1 MVGHNEAEID
11 FCDEA
16 IDVCVNKRIEKRPEP
31 KTALRRLIKI
41 AQGDTH
47 QSRIV
52 ANFLLAWWNSDTC
65 GAFKLTEIWSV
76 DLQIAED
83 MISVFELFAFS
94 REYPHAYGPRSEF
107 EDLIRAW
114 RPKLVK
120 KRKRE

>member
-1 MVGHNEAEID
+1 MVEV
-11 FCDEA
+11 A
-16 IDVCVNKRIEKRPEP
+16 IDVRVDEALEKRLEARQ
-31 KTALRRLIKI
+31 ALRRLITI
-41 AQGDTH
+41 AQGDTG

-65 GAFKLTEIWSV
+65 GAFKLTEIWGV

-94 REYPHAYGPRSEF
+94 REYPHAYGDRSEF

-120 KRKRE
+120 KKKRELG